1 MHTDHAYQK
10 AKDLYKTLSAPS
22 RITAE
27 AARNEKAR
35 AEDGNEAL
43 MDYDEPSQLNDRL
56 YLAHYAE

>member
-22 RITAE
+22 RIAAE
-27 AARNEKAR
+27 AARHENAR
-35 AEDGNEAL
+35 AEDGNAL